1 MVTTIHSTSPAVS
14 STALLNGYGVKLP
27 PSCGFLLESGSSLSQ
42 FNPRLSFT
50 LTKADSGAHQI
61 VWAALGLPEIA
72 VADLRSMLQYQLD
85 DGRIP
90 QQINW
95 QHKAGW
101 ADPLKPRLYS
111 RDDYNDLTQMPVL
124 PYSLRSIYNVTSDV
138 ELLKEIVPKLVKYFD
153 WWRNTRALDDT
164 GLVTILHP
172 WESGLDLTP
181 AYDAALGVS
190 EKQRARPSWSAM

>member
-1 MVTTIHSTSPAVS
+1 
-14 STALLNGYGVKLP
+14 
-27 PSCGFLLESGSSLSQ
+27 
-42 FNPRLSFT
+42 
-50 LTKADSGAHQI
+50 
-61 VWAALGLPEIA
+61 
-72 VADLRSMLQYQLD
+72 MLQYQLD

-95 QHKAGW
+95 QHKARW
-101 ADPLKPRLYS
+101 LDTLKPRLYS

-124 PYSLRSIYNVTSDV
+124 PYSLRSIYNATSDV
-138 ELLKEIVPKLVKYFD
+138 ELLKDIVPKLVKYFD
-153 WWRNTRALDDT
+153 WWRTTRALDDT

-190 EKQRARPSWSAM
+190 EKQRARPSWIAM